1 MGIVSYKQLYYRIIY
16 LHYWQVMPETERS
29 SLGSNNRRNFKK
41 PLSILKFYILKFLK
55 KKGIIMLPAKKI
67 LTKNLKGVFQRS

>member
-1 MGIVSYKQLYYRIIY
+1 MYECFGMGIVGYKQRYYRIIY
-16 LHYWQVMPETERS
+16 LHYWQVMPETERK

-41 PLSILKFYILKFLK
+41 PLSILKLYILKFLK

-67 LTKNLKGVFQRS
+67 LTKN